1 MAKTEGTQSIPA
13 ALLNSYRATLGEQ
26 RPNLAVHKRYPY
38 RLPPMQNGGKNVTAA
53 QRIQR
58 NRFLYVLDKFKALSQ
73 AERARWY
80 AAMPPWSSLLWYY
93 NYFMLSG
100 LMDVLGADA
109 RGAQVIKTIQN
120 RTLEVPLAGTTITHA
135 AVIDASKAVVMLW
148 GGAYNYTAFEAD
160 GGVWTAPAWPVYPMW
175 GTLNNTNISL
185 TYALD
190 PKVASKVALQVIEY
204 I

>member
-1 MAKTEGTQSIPA
+1 MAKTEGTQSIPSEWLDA
-13 ALLNSYRATLGEQ
+13 YRATLGEQ
-26 RPNLAVHKRYPY
+26 RPNTAVHKRYPW
-38 RLPPMQNGGKNVTAA
+38 RLPNMQAGKSGETAA

-58 NRFLYVLDKFKALSQ
+58 ARFLYVRDKFKALTP

-93 NYFMLSG
+93 NFFMLSG
-100 LMDVLGADA
+100 LMDVLGGDT

-135 AVIDASKAVVMLW
+135 TVIDASKAVIMLW
-148 GGAYNYTAFEAD
+148 GGGYNYTAFEAD
-160 GGVWTAPAWPVYPMW
+160 GGVWTAPAWPVVPMW
-175 GTLNNTNISL
+175 GTLSNTNISL

-190 PKVASKVALQVIEY
+190 PKVAAKVALQVIEY

>member
-1 MAKTEGTQSIPA
+1 MAKTEGTQTVPSEW
-13 ALLNSYRATLGEQ
+13 LDSYRATLGEQ
-26 RPNLAVHKRYPY
+26 RPNLAVHKRVPY
-38 RLPPMQNGGKNVTAA
+38 RLPNMQAGKSGESTG

-58 NRFLYVLDKFKALSQ
+58 NRFKYVRDKFKTLTS
-73 AERARWY
+73 AERTRWY
-80 AAMPPWSSLLWYY
+80 AAMPPYSSLLWYY

-175 GTLNNTNISL
+175 GTLSNTNISL
-185 TYALD
+185 TYAID
-190 PKVASKVALQVIEY
+190 PKVAGKVALQVIEY